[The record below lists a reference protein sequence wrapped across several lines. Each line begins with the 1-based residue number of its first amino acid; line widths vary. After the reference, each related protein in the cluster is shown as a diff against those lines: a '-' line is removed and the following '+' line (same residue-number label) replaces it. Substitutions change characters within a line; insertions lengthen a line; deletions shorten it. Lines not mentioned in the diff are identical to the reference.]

1 MPQSPKFTSGD
12 FTISL
17 WFNPMK
23 ADESKFLFIR
33 GLYDRDKQGDIG
45 LSVNCKSGD
54 LDFEAWTTDSQW
66 LFGWDVPESRLRG
79 AVKFNQWNHAV
90 VTHRDDTYT
99 MWMNGVNV
107 GCQHSAGNISDI
119 DNTNP
124 FIVGTMM
131 SQGGVRQMFQGA
143 LDEFRIFH
151 RCLSDSEI
159 AGLYNHGDGLDGGS
173 AQALAD
179 DGLVTGYE
187 FHHVTPVA
195 SDADKMS
202 GKGPAPSPLEPRSTT
217 EQAAQPPAL
226 ELRIAPRSSS
236 LTPAERGSYMDWL
249 DAGRIGYWWKGG
261 RISGRMP
268 DRIWL
273 PAAESLTNTDQLF
286 TGVYQGQKYLLVS
299 DKPGQTM
306 TPGQGSD
313 AWRLESVTVEKGNDG
328 SPEIHI
334 RLDERSGELLGI
346 LSKANIGSKLA
357 MIVDGKAVFAA
368 PFIQSPLFRDVLITG
383 RLSQQEAE
391 ALANKLIFQ
400 TKPK

>member
-1 MPQSPKFTSGD
+1 M
-12 FTISL
+12 
-17 WFNPMK
+17 
-23 ADESKFLFIR
+23 R
-33 GLYDRDKQGDIG
+33 GFAWNDKRGDIG
-45 LSVNCKSGD
+45 LKINRDSGE
-54 LDFEAWTTDSQW
+54 LDFQARTADSQW
-66 LFGWDVPESRLRG
+66 LFGWDIPESGLRSP
-79 AVKFNQWNHAV
+79 FNLNQWNHFV
-90 VTHRDDTYT
+90 VTRCGYTYA
-99 MWMNGVNV
+99 MWMNAVKV
-107 GCQHSAGNISDI
+107 GSEVSTADVSDTN
-119 DNTNP
+119 DSNP
-124 FIVGTMM
+124 FIVGGLMDDD
-131 SQGGVRQMFQGA
+131 GGRDLFQGA

-159 AGLYNHGDGLDGGS
+159 AGLYNHGDGLDGSS
-173 AQALAD
+173 AQSLAD

-217 EQAAQPPAL
+217 EQAAQPSASSSPGDGRSTWRRSTTEQAAQPSAL

-236 LTPAERGSYMDWL
+236 LTSAERGSYMDWL

-261 RISGRMP
+261 RVSGRVP
-268 DRIWL
+268 DHVWM

-313 AWRLESVTVEKGNDG
+313 AWRLESVTVEKGNAG

-334 RLDERSGELLGI
+334 RLDERGGELLGI

-383 RLSQQEAE
+383 RLSRQEAE